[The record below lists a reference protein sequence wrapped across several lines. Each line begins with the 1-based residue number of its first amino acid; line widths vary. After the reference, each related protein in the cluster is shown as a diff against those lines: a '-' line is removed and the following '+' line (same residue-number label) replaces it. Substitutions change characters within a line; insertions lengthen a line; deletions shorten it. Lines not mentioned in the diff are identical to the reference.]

1 MNRDNLK
8 VIVSV
13 IIGIIVGL
21 VIIYVL
27 HTLFFGG

>member
-1 MNRDNLK
+1 MNIDRDSVK

-13 IIGIIVGL
+13 IVGILVGL

-27 HTLFFGG
+27 NRLFG